1 VFTKDYKKMKKL
13 KSNDTDD
20 IGIDIPLYDPT
31 NIGKHKTIHW
41 EYEQETR
48 IICTLNLA
56 SESLFQH
63 IFLRLKEQIFQDLE
77 IIMSPWASKGFE
89 KDVKKLIESSSLS
102 DNIKASIRI
111 VSSELY
117 GQVKM

>member
-1 VFTKDYKKMKKL
+1 MTKL
-13 KSNDTDD
+13 KSNDADEF
-20 IGIDIPLYDPT
+20 GISIPLYNPT
-31 NIGKHKTIHW
+31 NLGKHKTIHW

-48 IICTLNLA
+48 IICILNFEN
-56 SESLFQH
+56 ESFFQH
-63 IFLRLKEQIFQDLE
+63 IYLRLKEQIFQDLE

-89 KDVKKLIESSSLS
+89 EDVKKLIESSSLS
-102 DNIKASIRI
+102 DSIKASIRI